1 MAEILIVEDERAQRE
16 ALAGYLRKTGYRVTT
31 AASGTEALEGNSVP
45 DVVLLDLRLPDI
57 HGLDL
62 LKKLREKHPDAEIIV
77 ITAYGTVR
85 TAVEAMKLGAFDYLT
100 KPVDLDELLL
110 IIGRALEKHERDLE
124 VSFLKEEVEKFRPQT
139 GLIGE
144 SAAIKEVLSMIYRV
158 APSGATVLI
167 TGESGTGKELAART
181 LHAASPRK
189 NRRFVAVSCAAI
201 PESLL
206 ESELFGYERGAFTGA
221 TRSKPGKFALADGG
235 TLFLDEIGDLPT
247 SLQVK
252 LLRVLQEKEVE
263 RLGSTLPRKVDVR
276 IIAATNQDLRK
287 KVEEGSFRED
297 LFYRINTINIH
308 IPPLRERKEDI
319 LPLAEFFLRK
329 FSKEMGKD
337 IKGFDREARKA
348 LLSYQWPGNVRELI
362 NVVERAV
369 VLTRKNIITA
379 DLLALEPLKSPFP
392 TLEELEREH
401 IKRALDLAGGNLTRA
416 SELLGIHRNTLREKL
431 KKYNLR

>member
-16 ALAGYLRKTGYRVTT
+16 ALAGYLRKTGHRVTT

-144 SAAIKEVLSMIYRV
+144 SPAIKEVLSMIYRV
-158 APSGATVLI
+158 APSNATVLI
-167 TGESGTGKELAART
+167 TGESGTGKELVARI

-189 NRRFVAVSCAAI
+189 DRRFVAVSCAAI

-221 TRSKPGKFALADGG
+221 TKPKPGKFELAHGG
-235 TLFLDEIGDLPT
+235 TLFLDEIGDLPI

-263 RLGSTLPRKVDVR
+263 RLGSTVPRKVDVR
-276 IIAATNQDLRK
+276 IIAATNQDL
-287 KVEEGSFRED
+287 
-297 LFYRINTINIH
+297 
-308 IPPLRERKEDI
+308 
-319 LPLAEFFLRK
+319 
-329 FSKEMGKD
+329 
-337 IKGFDREARKA
+337 
-348 LLSYQWPGNVRELI
+348 
-362 NVVERAV
+362 
-369 VLTRKNIITA
+369 
-379 DLLALEPLKSPFP
+379 
-392 TLEELEREH
+392 
-401 IKRALDLAGGNLTRA
+401 
-416 SELLGIHRNTLREKL
+416 
-431 KKYNLR
+431 

>member
-16 ALAGYLRKTGYRVTT
+16 ALAGYLRKAGYKVATVAT
-31 AASGTEALEGNSVP
+31 GTEALEGNSVP
-45 DVVLLDLRLPDI
+45 DVVLLDLRLPDM

-62 LKKLREKHPDAEIIV
+62 LKKLREKNLDAEIIV

-110 IIGRALEKHERDLE
+110 IIDRALEKHEREME
-124 VSFLKEEVEKFRPQT
+124 VNFLREEVERFRPKT
-139 GLIGE
+139 ELIGE

-158 APSGATVLI
+158 APSSATVLI
-167 TGESGTGKELAART
+167 TGESGTGKELVART
-181 LHAASPRK
+181 LHVASPRK

-221 TRSKPGKFALADGG
+221 TKSKPGKFELADGG
-235 TLFLDEIGDLPT
+235 TLFLDEIGDLPLA
-247 SLQVK
+247 LQVK

-276 IIAATNQDLRK
+276 IIAATNQDLRE
-287 KVEEGSFRED
+287 KVKEGSFRED

-308 IPPLRERKEDI
+308 IPPLRERKKDI

-329 FSKEMGKD
+329 FSREMRKD
-337 IKGFDREARKA
+337 IKGFDREAKKA

-369 VLTRKNIITA
+369 VLSRKNIITA

-401 IKRALDLAGGNLTRA
+401 IKKAIELAGGNLTRA
-416 SELLGIHRNTLREKL
+416 SELLGIHRNTLRVKI

>member
-16 ALAGYLRKTGYRVTT
+16 ALAGYLRKTGHRVTT

-221 TRSKPGKFALADGG
+221 TRSKPGKFELADGG

>member
-16 ALAGYLRKTGYRVTT
+16 ALAGYLRKAGYDVVT
-31 AASGTEALEGNSVP
+31 AATGKEAFEVKSTP
-45 DVVLLDLRLPDI
+45 DVVLLDLRLPDME
-57 HGLDL
+57 GLDL
-62 LKKLREKHPDAEIIV
+62 LKKLREMNPDTEIIV

-85 TAVEAMKLGAFDYLT
+85 TAVEAMRLGAFDYLT

-144 SAAIKEVLSMIYRV
+144 SPAIKEVLSMIYRV
-158 APSGATVLI
+158 APSNATVLI
-167 TGESGTGKELAART
+167 TGESGTGKELVARI

-189 NRRFVAVSCAAI
+189 DRRFVAVSCAAI

-221 TRSKPGKFALADGG
+221 TKPKPGKFELAHGG
-235 TLFLDEIGDLPT
+235 TLFLDEIGDLPI

-263 RLGSTLPRKVDVR
+263 RLGSTVPRKVDVR

-287 KVEEGSFRED
+287 KVEGGSFRED
-297 LFYRINTINIH
+297 LYYRINTINIH

-329 FSKEMGKD
+329 FSREMGKD
-337 IKGFDREARKA
+337 IKSFDREARKA

-379 DLLALEPLKSPFP
+379 DLLMLEQLKSPFP

-401 IKRALDLAGGNLTRA
+401 IKKALKISGGNLTRA

>member
-16 ALAGYLRKTGYRVTT
+16 ALAGYLRKAGYDVVT
-31 AASGTEALEGNSVP
+31 AATGKEAFEVKSTP
-45 DVVLLDLRLPDI
+45 DVVLLDLRLPDMEGI
-57 HGLDL
+57 DL
-62 LKKLREKHPDAEIIV
+62 LKKLREMNPDTEIIV

-85 TAVEAMKLGAFDYLT
+85 TAVEAMRLGAFDYLT

-144 SAAIKEVLSMIYRV
+144 SPAIKEVLSMIYRV
-158 APSGATVLI
+158 APSNATVLI
-167 TGESGTGKELAART
+167 TGESGTGKELVARI

-189 NRRFVAVSCAAI
+189 DRRFVAVSCAAI

-221 TRSKPGKFALADGG
+221 TKPKPGKFELAHGG
-235 TLFLDEIGDLPT
+235 TLFLDEIGDLPI

-263 RLGSTLPRKVDVR
+263 RLGSTVPRKVDVR

-287 KVEEGSFRED
+287 KVEGGSFRED
-297 LFYRINTINIH
+297 LYYRINTINIH

-329 FSKEMGKD
+329 FSREMGKD

-379 DLLALEPLKSPFP
+379 DLLMLEQLKSPFP

-401 IKRALDLAGGNLTRA
+401 IKKALKISGGNLTRA

>member
-16 ALAGYLRKTGYRVTT
+16 ALAGYLRKAGYDVVT
-31 AASGTEALEGNSVP
+31 AATGKEAFEGKSTP
-45 DVVLLDLRLPDI
+45 DVVLLDLRLPDME
-57 HGLDL
+57 GLDL
-62 LKKLREKHPDAEIIV
+62 LKKLREMNPDTEIIV

-85 TAVEAMKLGAFDYLT
+85 TAVEAMRLGAFDYLT

-144 SAAIKEVLSMIYRV
+144 SPAIKEVLSMIYRV
-158 APSGATVLI
+158 APSNATVLI
-167 TGESGTGKELAART
+167 TGESGTGKELVARI

-189 NRRFVAVSCAAI
+189 DRRFVAVSCAAI

-221 TRSKPGKFALADGG
+221 TKPKPGKFELAHGG
-235 TLFLDEIGDLPT
+235 TLFLDEIGDLPI

-263 RLGSTLPRKVDVR
+263 RLGSTVPRKVDVR

-287 KVEEGSFRED
+287 KVEGGSFRED
-297 LFYRINTINIH
+297 LYYRINTINIH

-329 FSKEMGKD
+329 FSREMGKD

-379 DLLALEPLKSPFP
+379 DLLMLEQLKSPFP

-401 IKRALDLAGGNLTRA
+401 IKKALKISGGNLTRA

>member
-16 ALAGYLRKTGYRVTT
+16 ALAGYLRKAGYDVAT
-31 AASGTEALEGNSVP
+31 AATGKEALEGKSTP
-45 DVVLLDLRLPDI
+45 DVVLLDLRLPDME
-57 HGLDL
+57 GLDL
-62 LKKLREKHPDAEIIV
+62 LKKLREMNPDTEIIV

-85 TAVEAMKLGAFDYLT
+85 TAVEAMRLGAFDYLT

-144 SAAIKEVLSMIYRV
+144 SPAIKEVLSMIYRV
-158 APSGATVLI
+158 APSNATVLI
-167 TGESGTGKELAART
+167 TGESGTGKELVARI

-189 NRRFVAVSCAAI
+189 DRRFVAVSCAAI

-221 TRSKPGKFALADGG
+221 TKPKPGKFELAHGG
-235 TLFLDEIGDLPT
+235 TLFLDEIGDLPI

-263 RLGSTLPRKVDVR
+263 RLGSTVPRKVDVR

-287 KVEEGSFRED
+287 KVEGGSFRED
-297 LFYRINTINIH
+297 LYYRINTINIH

-329 FSKEMGKD
+329 FSREMGKD

-379 DLLALEPLKSPFP
+379 DLLMLEQLKSPFP

-401 IKRALDLAGGNLTRA
+401 IKKALKISGGNLTRA